1 MFAKDMIILANHNV
15 MLLALKLLHS
25 SGWVHH
31 DVSSGNIL
39 LEHDGN
45 VRLAD
50 FEYAKRMGTGDESR
64 VVRTLFTQ

>member
-1 MFAKDMIILANHNV
+1 MIRLINHSA
-15 MLLALKLLHS
+15 MLLLALKLLHS
-25 SGWVHH
+25 SGWVHR

-50 FEYAKRMGTGDESR
+50 FEYAKRTGTGDESR
-64 VVRTLFTQ
+64 IVGTLFTQ